1 MRKIIMSL
9 SILTLSACFLLPNME
24 VDIPDEPIEITMKN
38 SFQSLAFIIELF
50 STKQELRIYDE
61 LFSDSLKSKVSFTE
75 FKTELD
81 ELNKKYGELGPYPMS
96 HMRSM
101 VYSGEGNPKGLD
113 ELKEPVIFKGL
124 LEYEKKTVYFS
135 IFLKGKTN
143 NLKMSNYTFIKN

>member
-1 MRKIIMSL
+1 MSL

-75 FKTELD
+75 FKTE
-81 ELNKKYGELGPYPMS
+81 
-96 HMRSM
+96 
-101 VYSGEGNPKGLD
+101 
-113 ELKEPVIFKGL
+113 
-124 LEYEKKTVYFS
+124 
-135 IFLKGKTN
+135 
-143 NLKMSNYTFIKN
+143 